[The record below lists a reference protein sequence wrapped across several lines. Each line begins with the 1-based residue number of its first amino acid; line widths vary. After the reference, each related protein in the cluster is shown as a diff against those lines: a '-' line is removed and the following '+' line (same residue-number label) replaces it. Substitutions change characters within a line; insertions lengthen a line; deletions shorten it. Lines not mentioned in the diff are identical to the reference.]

1 MSQLL
6 SLIRRCFCL
15 F

>member
-1 MSQLL
+1 MIQLHL
-6 SLIRRCFCL
+6 RCFCL